1 MTVYAI
7 AQLRITDRA
16 AYGRYQAQFMD
27 VLRQYHG
34 RLLVSDDSPVVVE
47 GEWSYRKVV
56 VLGFADAAAFTRF
69 AQSPEY
75 ERISVDRMAGSVS
88 VVLLVHGVGGVLS
101 TSEPV
106 LPAEQQVEADG

>member
-16 AYGRYQAQFMD
+16 AYGRYQARFMD

-34 RLLVSDDSPVVVE
+34 RLLVSDDTPTVEE
-47 GEWSYRKVV
+47 GEWGYQKVV
-56 VLGFADAAAFTRF
+56 VLAFADAAAFTRF

-75 ERISVDRMAGSVS
+75 ERISVDRKAGSVS
-88 VVLLVHGVGGVLS
+88 IVLLVEGVDTRRAGS
-101 TSEPV
+101 APNESP
-106 LPAEQQVEADG
+106 